1 MNLFGKDMHA
11 EMQLKACQ
19 QECNGL
25 NDVLTALSKSVANIE
40 FTPDGKILTANDNF
54 LAVMG
59 YSLEQIVGQHHKI
72 FCNAETINS
81 PDYNA
86 FWKKLASGEGV
97 QGQFLRVTQ
106 SGKEIWLEASYCPV
120 INADG
125 QVSKVVKIASDITD
139 SVLQSHE
146 LKSQD
151 CAVNR
156 SMAVIEFDLD
166 GNVLKA
172 NDNFLRTTGYQL
184 DEILGKHHS
193 LFCDKQYAASN
204 EYRQFWEKLNQG
216 EFTGGKFQRV
226 DKQGNVIWLEA
237 TYNPIFNSKG
247 KPYKVMKFATDITAT
262 VENARQTTHMITEA
276 TRKTE
281 DISSKGNEVVNQ
293 AIAAMNRMS
302 DELKTT
308 SNSIDALSQQSEKI
322 TNIVSTIS
330 AIADQTNLL
339 ALNAAIEAARAGDQ
353 GRGFAVVADEVRQLA
368 ARTSSSTA
376 EIDEVVKNNNV
387 YASKAVQAMQ
397 GIISLSQSSM
407 SLVKETGAA
416 IDEIDN
422 STHEMM
428 EAVTHLAKGS

>member
-1 MNLFGKDMHA
+1 M

-25 NDVLTALSKSVANIE
+25 NNVLTALSKSVANIE

-81 PDYNA
+81 PDYKA
-86 FWKKLASGEGV
+86 FWKKLAAGEGAK
-97 QGQFLRVTQ
+97 GQFLRVTQ

-247 KPYKVMKFATDITAT
+247 KLYKVMKFATDITAT
-262 VENARQTTHMITEA
+262 VESARQTTQMVTEA

-308 SNSIDALSQQSEKI
+308 SNSIDALSEQSEKI
-322 TNIVSTIS
+322 TNIVSTIT

-376 EIDEVVKNNNV
+376 EIDDVVRKNNTFATEAV
-387 YASKAVQAMQ
+387 KAMREMLK
-397 GIISLSQSSM
+397 LSESSM
-407 SLVKETGAA
+407 ELVKETGVA
-416 IDEIDN
+416 IDEIDS

-428 EAVTHLAKGS
+428 AAVTHLAEDN